1 MKTEE
6 QYKEQANRILGK
18 IEMMYTNRSRYIRY
32 RKYIYSLQHIVW
44 S

>member
-6 QYKEQANRILGK
+6 QYKEQAYRILGK
-18 IEMMYTNRSRYIRY
+18 IEMMYVNRSRYIRY
-32 RKYIYSLQHIVW
+32 RKHINALQHIAW